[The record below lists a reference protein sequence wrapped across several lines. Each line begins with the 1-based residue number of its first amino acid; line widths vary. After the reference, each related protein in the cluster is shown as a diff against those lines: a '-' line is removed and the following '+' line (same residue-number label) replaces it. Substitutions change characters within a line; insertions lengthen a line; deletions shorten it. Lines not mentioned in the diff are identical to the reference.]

1 MKLIIIIG
9 GGASGKMTVGQ
20 ELCKITDLRLFHNL
34 MTIDLVTQIFGR
46 YDAGAIAGLR
56 RVIFEEYAK
65 SGNYGLVFTY
75 IWDFS
80 SESDGEYIR
89 GAADI
94 FKRAGGEVYLVEL
107 VADFEERLRRNRTEN
122 RLLNKPGK
130 RNLEFSEALLYDEKP
145 TASRV
150 CPVKRNL
157 RITSESTTPIS
168 RQTPPQDSSKNISIC
183 RIIR

>member
-9 GGASGKMTVGQ
+9 GGASGQMTVGQ
-20 ELCKITDLRLFHNL
+20 ELCKITDLRLFHNH

-80 SESDGEYIR
+80 SEIDGEYIR

-130 RNLEFSEALLYDEKP
+130 RNLEFSDALLYDEK
-145 TASRV
+145 TYRV
-150 CPVKRNL
+150 ESLPGETEFENYL
-157 RITSESTTPIS
+157 RIDNTDIPADAAARLIKEHF
-168 RQTPPQDSSKNISIC
+168 NL
-183 RIIR
+183 